1 MCVTNIG
8 FHNKLPVSLQ
18 MPLDIKPEKHK
29 PTRPVLVIAKEH
41 DHKH

>member
-1 MCVTNIG
+1 MCVTSIG
-8 FHNKLPVSLQ
+8 FRNKMPVSLQ
-18 MPLDIKPEKHK
+18 MLLDIKPQKNK